1 MRQSICLHAC
11 VGLIAIACATI
22 ASEADACT
30 CGEIKSISEARP
42 TADVLIQG
50 TVTSVWPSPGIEPG
64 DYFDLITRNRIHVE
78 QMWTGLGLEQRTV
91 DVYAGLCSPGLRT
104 GESYLVFA
112 HRTDA
117 GHYLVDW
124 YCTPTQPWDGVS
136 SADRELLGTPA
147 HSYPSAEKGI
157 AESRVHRVLRFVK
170 SGLVVYRLASPFET
184 LGNRPRSEV
193 DPYLR
198 FSRWL
203 VLGLVLALTALQ
215 IRREGVKPA
224 LLRLVVLSTAV
235 FAAWKAA
242 LLLASL
248 AEFHPEREVEKSL
261 LVITWTLGVL
271 LALALAGSVWR
282 LLRRSWISG
291 VLLAAIG
298 VMMYVGGCALWG
310 YLLAHQWTY
319 GYSMYFQ

>member
-1 MRQSICLHAC
+1 MRRSIGQHARA
-11 VGLIAIACATI
+11 GLIAIACATI
-22 ASEADACT
+22 ASEAGACT

-42 TADVLIQG
+42 TAEVLIQG

-64 DYFDLITRNRIHVE
+64 DYFDLMTRHRIQVE
-78 QMWTGLGLEQRTV
+78 RVWAGLGPEQRTV
-91 DVYAGLCSPGLRT
+91 DVYAGLCSPGPQT

-112 HRTDA
+112 HRTDS
-117 GHYLVDW
+117 GHYLVDA

-136 SADRELLGTPA
+136 PADRELLGTPA
-147 HSYPSAEKGI
+147 HSYPSAGKGI
-157 AESRVHRVLRFVK
+157 AESRVHRFLRFVTG
-170 SGLVVYRLASPFET
+170 GLVVYRLASPFEN
-184 LGNRPRSEV
+184 LGNRPGSEV

-198 FSRWL
+198 FARWL

-215 IRREGVKPA
+215 IRREGVKPP
-224 LLRLVVLSTAV
+224 LIRLVVLSTAA

-242 LLLASL
+242 VLLASL
-248 AEFHPEREVEKSL
+248 ADFYWEREVEKSL
-261 LVITWTLGVL
+261 LAINLTLGVL

-291 VLLAAIG
+291 VLLAVIG

-319 GYSMYFQ
+319 GYSMYFH